1 VEKNRHPQSQITNY
15 QSQITNGVPAVDF
28 RGLLRRVGKHE
39 KGGNEMGA
47 EWNKVIDNALLRISI
62 IVTGFGLWLATLYVL
77 LGL

>member
-1 VEKNRHPQSQITNY
+1 
-15 QSQITNGVPAVDF
+15 
-28 RGLLRRVGKHE
+28 
-39 KGGNEMGA
+39 MGA